1 MYTPAVCGANTTIR
15 RIIPHPFVPGILI
28 PGTRSASPP
37 SALCQAR
44 SPTHRRHTLVLTLG
58 TTPYPFPAP
67 LRPYS
72 SLDVLSPISYHPR
85 A

>member
-28 PGTRSASPP
+28 PSTHSISPP
-37 SALCQAR
+37 SALSQAC
-44 SPTHRRHTLVLTLG
+44 SPPHRRHSVVLTLG
-58 TTPYPFPAP
+58 TTPSLFPVP
-67 LRPYS
+67 IRSWS
-72 SLDVLSPISYHPR
+72 SRDVHRTRDTTST